1 MMTYYSLVMLQR
13 AG

>member
-1 MMTYYSLVMLQR
+1 MMTYYSLVMLQG